1 MTTTTPHPTDTGAGP
16 LTGAGIDAPATG
28 AQLEH
33 LARRIE
39 RLDRNLLLVLRI
51 VSNMADKYPPL
62 AAAVARAMKDTDR

>member
-1 MTTTTPHPTDTGAGP
+1 MTTTTTHPTDTGAGP

-28 AQLEH
+28 AQLEQ

-51 VSNMADKYPPL
+51 VSNMADRYPPL
-62 AAAVARAMKDTDR
+62 AAAVARAMKDADR